1 MDEEDGLLSLCLGML
16 NLAILFLVA
25 FQNPVLEATQTW
37 LKAEEGKL
45 LEMYKDLH
53 AHPELSFQESRTAGA
68 MSTVLKDLGF
78 NVLKNIGGHGVAGI
92 LENGEGP
99 VVLVRT
105 DTDGLP
111 ITEKTGLTFASKVR
125 AKEQD
130 GREVGVM
137 HACGHDMHMTV
148 WAGTAAFLATHKEL
162 WSGTLLFVAQ
172 PAEERGAGARAM
184 LEDGLF
190 SRTATPDY
198 CLAFHVAPFLPAGTV
213 GFCPEFALA
222 NVDSVDIR
230 VRGKG
235 GHGSTPE
242 MTHDPVV
249 LASRIVV
256 ALQTLVSRETAAQK
270 AAVVTVGSI
279 HGGAKHNIIP
289 DEVFLQLTVRSYESE
304 VRENLL
310 DGIRRTAKYE
320 ALAAGFPEDLLPE
333 VRVLKEHTP
342 AAWNSPELVSRN
354 WDAIESVLG
363 AQGVQ
368 KVPSVMG
375 GEDFGRYAPAAG
387 CPGNIMWLGVVS
399 KEAWTLSKK
408 PNAAP
413 LPGIH
418 TATFAPD
425 ALPSIRTGVKA
436 MSAAVVD
443 ILAR

>member
-1 MDEEDGLLSLCLGML
+1 ML
-16 NLAILFLVA
+16 NLALLFLVV
-25 FQNPVLEATQTW
+25 FQNPVREASQSW
-37 LKAEEGKL
+37 LSAEEGEL
-45 LEMYKDLH
+45 LEIYKDLH
-53 AHPELSFQESRTAGA
+53 ANPELSFQESRTAGI
-68 MSTVLKDLGF
+68 MSTILKDLGF
-78 NVLKNIGGHGVAGI
+78 RVQKNIGGHGVAGI

-111 ITEKTGLTFASKVR
+111 ITEKTGLAFASKVR
-125 AKEQD
+125 AREQD

-148 WAGTAAFLATHKEL
+148 WAGTAAFLASHKDL

-198 CLAFHVAPFLPAGTV
+198 CLAFHVAPFLPAGAV

-242 MTHDPVV
+242 VTHDPVV
-249 LASRIVV
+249 LAARIVV

-270 AAVVTVGSI
+270 SAVVTVGSI

-289 DEVFLQLTVRSYESE
+289 NEVFLQLTVRSYESE
-304 VRENLL
+304 VRKNLL

-320 ALAAGFPEDLLPE
+320 ALAAGFPKELLPE
-333 VRVLKEHTP
+333 VQVLKEHTP

-354 WDAIESVLG
+354 WDAIEKVLG

-399 KEAWTLSKK
+399 KEAWALSQK

-413 LPGIH
+413 LPGLH

-425 ALPSIRTGVKA
+425 ALASIRTGVKA